1 MSLTLNMVGGGGGG
15 GLSPRSAVIHVTA
28 PVGSTISF
36 SKGGVVVK
44 VIGPEKSHVN
54 ADNPTFADWYYAVS
68 SSIYGTFTVSA
79 TDTAGITESKSVVV
93 SANEQYDIV
102 IKAIVPD
109 GYQAVEYLQTSSA
122 GPRITV
128 QTSSEDVYDAAKEY
142 EFYAKFAPNS
152 TALKAVFVYSQT
164 PAQLNY
170 LTYPT
175 NRDEVYISTNPV
187 ATLSASTL
195 NAVSE
200 VKIVA
205 QNGAYSVSRNGSVIK
220 SGSYSGSLPVGGSI
234 GLFDAASGTDT
245 TYRLIGRF
253 IEFYQKADGQFM
265 HHTVPCYRKSD
276 NVAGMYDRTKKTFL
290 PNSGTGTFVVGG
302 DVA

>member
-15 GLSPRSAVIHVTA
+15 LSPNAAVIHVTA

-44 VIGPEKSHVN
+44 VIGPEESHVN

-68 SSIYGTFTVSA
+68 SSLYGTFTLSA
-79 TDTAGITESKSVVV
+79 TDTAGITETKSVAV
-93 SANEQYDIV
+93 SSNEQYDIV

-109 GYQAVEYLQTSSA
+109 GYQAVEYLQASSV

-128 QTSSEDVYDAAKEY
+128 QTSSDDVYDTSKEY

-152 TALKAVFVYSQT
+152 AALKAVFVYSLS

-175 NRDEVYISTNPV
+175 NRDEVYIGTNPV

-195 NAVSE
+195 DAVSE

-205 QNGAYSVSRNGSVIK
+205 KNGAYSVSRNGTVIT

-234 GLFDAASGTDT
+234 GLFDAASGADT
-245 TYRLIGRF
+245 TYRLKGRF

-265 HHTVPCYRKSD
+265 HHAVPCYRKSD

-302 DVA
+302 DVT